1 MAKRHG
7 GFEEERQTPF
17 AQATATAGSAHS
29 LGLADDAG
37 LDSERLKVGPG
48 GRVVIP
54 AAMREAMGVA
64 EGDTLLATLVDGEL
78 RLLSMQ
84 GALQRARA
92 IVRSVI
98 PAGGPSVVDELIA
111 DRRREQALEDER
123 NR

>member
-1 MAKRHG
+1 MAKRQG
-7 GFEEERQTPF
+7 GFGEERQTPF
-17 AQATATAGSAHS
+17 AQAPTLSGTPRAFGQADEADLGS
-29 LGLADDAG
+29 D
-37 LDSERLKVGPG
+37 RLKVGPG

-92 IVRSVI
+92 IVRAVI

-111 DRRREQALEDER
+111 DRRREQAQEDER